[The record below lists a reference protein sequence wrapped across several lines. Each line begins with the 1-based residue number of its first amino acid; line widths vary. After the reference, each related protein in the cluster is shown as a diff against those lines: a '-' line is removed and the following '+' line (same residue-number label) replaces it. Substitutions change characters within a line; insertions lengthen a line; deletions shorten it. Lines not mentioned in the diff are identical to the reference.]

1 MQLKYGSSSID
12 VPLPGKELIGVLAGR
27 EMKPLAE
34 PAEKIAAALRDP
46 IGSEPLSRRVKKGEK
61 VAIVVSDRTRS
72 TKADLFLPILIDE
85 LNSQGIPD
93 NDILIVFS
101 LGTHN
106 KHTREQQE
114 KIVGKEIASRVRL
127 IDHDCRDEANLVYLG
142 KTSRGTPVKLNK
154 IVVEAERKILTSGIT
169 YHYFAGFGGGRKAVL
184 PGIAGFES
192 IQANHRMS
200 MDPCR
205 CTTAALDGNPLSE
218 DMEEAARMLK
228 PDFIVNTVLN
238 EKRELCGVFAGDP
251 VAAHR
256 AGCKFINDHAMV
268 KIGRKAELVIASAGG
283 GSMDLN
289 FVQSHK
295 AMENAHFA
303 LKEGGVMI
311 LLAESS
317 EGFPSDIYMK
327 YIEIGSAE
335 KIHAELIRNFTIPGH
350 TVYAAFQK
358 AEEFKIIWV
367 SRLPKEVVRK
377 MGITPA
383 DSFEEAR
390 ALAQK
395 WLSPEPPT
403 YIMPLAYTTFP
414 AHEG

>member
-1 MQLKYGSSSID
+1 
-12 VPLPGKELIGVLAGR
+12 
-27 EMKPLAE
+27 
-34 PAEKIAAALRDP
+34 
-46 IGSEPLSRRVKKGEK
+46 
-61 VAIVVSDRTRS
+61 
-72 TKADLFLPILIDE
+72 
-85 LNSQGIPD
+85 
-93 NDILIVFS
+93 
-101 LGTHN
+101 
-106 KHTREQQE
+106 
-114 KIVGKEIASRVRL
+114 
-127 IDHDCRDEANLVYLG
+127 
-142 KTSRGTPVKLNK
+142 
-154 IVVEAERKILTSGIT
+154 
-169 YHYFAGFGGGRKAVL
+169 
-184 PGIAGFES
+184 
-192 IQANHRMS
+192 
-200 MDPCR
+200 
-205 CTTAALDGNPLSE
+205 
-218 DMEEAARMLK
+218 
-228 PDFIVNTVLN
+228 
-238 EKRELCGVFAGDP
+238 
-251 VAAHR
+251 
-256 AGCKFINDHAMV
+256 MV